1 MKAKTFLKT
10 VKRLC
15 TDDNC
20 KYGKCPMAV
29 KKENYSS
36 CLMLAAENTPAEWK
50 IKKILKAVKKA
61 RKRLC

>member
-1 MKAKTFLKT
+1 MKAKSFLKT

-15 TDDNC
+15 CEANC
-20 KYGKCPMAV
+20 GFGKCPMAV
-29 KKENYSS
+29 KEKNYTS
-36 CLMLAAENTPAEWK
+36 CLMLAAENTPEDWK